1 MAWVQGT
8 CGASCL
14 HHIPIARALPQEGP
28 PGNTVG
34 QALSAG
40 GSQEEWQR
48 ELYRTVLRSNY
59 DVLVS
64 LDHSIS
70 KPDIL
75 SQMDQGEEVRM
86 EESEV
91 LENREI
97 PKDPSCTGTLMA
109 LTDEAFLFLNGL
121 SSLLMDLLSVGRDYS
136 FLLSTASLYQGLNL

>member
-75 SQMDQGEEVRM
+75 SQMDQGEEVPIEVMMDLFRVT
-86 EESEV
+86 SSLV
-91 LENREI
+91 LEFQWLCHPCDHTR
-97 PKDPSCTGTLMA
+97 SYFGHLAT
-109 LTDEAFLFLNGL
+109 
-121 SSLLMDLLSVGRDYS
+121 SSHLW
-136 FLLSTASLYQGLNL
+136 